1 MTQAVMAPGNLL
13 DVFDNAA
20 LRLARIPR
28 FVANAE
34 PNGQPKRNY
43 EQMALKALVQL
54 TELSAVK
61 TALVVC
67 LIGSVPKVAATSYGE
82 ALSSGIQDI
91 SAVAT
96 LFGTEACAAHLLSSM
111 SKGYMYAAVSMVSM
125 FGSLA
130 GVKSTAYLIVP
141 AEWLKNAGMTDCGDD
156 LKAMSWSDPAWPT
169 NILAN
174 CLGSVKGGTPDVHF
188 SKSARKWILRSIVAG
203 LFSALGIVPFLA
215 PLIMAWDHVYAA
227 FPIMRVVGGTLISCI
242 TPIVTISIFQSQSK
256 IVYKVLLRVLLVL
269 GAAMTLI
276 GYVGCYAYIQSFPE
290 QWMVYQWLALEVVL
304 MIIRF
309 WCWAWNPSFDDLK
322 ELTVAYTPP
331 IAMMA
336 AFALPCYADSSVYDD
351 IGIEYVL
358 SVATHKQVAR
368 GLQHAGLAIDQLP
381 EASFFLIDAA
391 STTIEYGQDY
401 KGKQTVQD
409 LKLYVIDTVGKSPDG
424 EVTPHPVFCWNWKT
438 GDFGFVMWMDIAIG
452 GSVAWRT
459 NDTNLD
465 GTYHRSIIE
474 PAMRRLQSKLEVIC
488 TIFDAVGFW
497 AVEERELYLHA
508 LTPVRPPKNIL
519 DTRELVATTYANDC
533 GCQHC
538 LNMCENERITC
549 LWYTVQHEKVLPGY
563 RANCIAVRNLPWT
576 RQDMNSKGLRNYI
589 TARGRALEFAL
600 PLFYEER
607 IFSHFR
613 DNLNV
618 LSFDEKHLEQ
628 IISIE
633 TKEMM
638 EQLQLPERP
647 VWLS

>member
-1 MTQAVMAPGNLL
+1 MAPGNLL
-13 DVFDNAA
+13 DVFNNAV
-20 LRLARIPR
+20 LRLAHISR

-43 EQMALKALVQL
+43 ERMALKALVQL

-130 GVKSTAYLIVP
+130 GVKSTAYLVVP

-156 LKAMSWSDPAWPT
+156 LNAMSWSDPAWPT
-169 NILAN
+169 NILAD

-242 TPIVTISIFQSQSK
+242 TPIVTISIFRSQSK
-256 IVYKVLLRVLLVL
+256 IVYKVLIRVLLVL

-336 AFALPCYADSSVYDD
+336 AFALPCYAGSWKK
-351 IGIEYVL
+351 YVL
-358 SVATHKQVAR
+358 NVATPKQVAR
-368 GLQHAGLAIDQLP
+368 GLQHAGLAIDYLP
-381 EASFFLIDAA
+381 EASFFLIDGA
-391 STTIEYGQDY
+391 STTRQYGQDY
-401 KGKQTVQD
+401 EGKQTVQD
-409 LKLYVIDTVGKSPDG
+409 LKLYVIDTFGTDG
-424 EVTPHPVFCWNWKT
+424 EVTSHPVFCWNQKT
-438 GDFGFVMWMDIAIG
+438 GDFEFDTWMDIAVG
-452 GSVAWRT
+452 GSLAWET
-459 NDTNLD
+459 HDTNLY

-474 PAMRRLQSKLEVIC
+474 PAMRRLQSKLEVIY

-508 LTPVRPPKNIL
+508 LTPVHPPKNIS
-519 DTRELVATTYANDC
+519 DRRELVATTYANDC

-538 LNMCENERITC
+538 LNMSENERITC
-549 LWYTVQHEKVLPGY
+549 LWYTVQHEKALPGC
-563 RANCIAVRNLPWT
+563 RANCIAVKNLPWT
-576 RQDMNSKGLRNYI
+576 RRDMDSKGMRNYI
-589 TARGRALEFAL
+589 TARGRALQFAL

-618 LSFDEKHLEQ
+618 LPFDEKHLEQ
-628 IISIE
+628 IISE
-633 TKEMM
+633 EKKEMV
-638 EQLQLPERP
+638 EQLKLPERP